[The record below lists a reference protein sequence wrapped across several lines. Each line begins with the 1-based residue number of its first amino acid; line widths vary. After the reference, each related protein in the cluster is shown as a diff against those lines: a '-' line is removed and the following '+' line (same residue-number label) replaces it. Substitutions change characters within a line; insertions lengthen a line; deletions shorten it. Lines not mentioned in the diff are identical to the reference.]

1 MNNKKVGNGFEA
13 ELAQLLYQK
22 GFWVHNFANKA
33 AGQPADIIAVKKGIP
48 FLIDAK
54 VCSKDTYDTRRIE
67 ENQKNSMFLW
77 ERCGNDCGYFFLKM
91 SNGDIRIIDH
101 NTMLFARQH
110 KQTLNR
116 EEIYDMSIPFLDWL
130 NRRDTYG

>member
-13 ELAQLLYQK
+13 ELSKLLFLK

-33 AGQPADIIAVKKGIP
+33 AGQPADIIAVKNKKP

-54 VCSKDTYDTRRIE
+54 VCTNDVFDTRRVE

-77 ERCGNDCGYFFLKM
+77 EQCGNDRGYFFLKL
-91 SNGDIRIIDH
+91 SNDEIRVIDH
-101 NTMLFARQH
+101 NTILIARQH

-116 EEIYDMSIPFLDWL
+116 EEIYNISISFEEWL
-130 NRRDTYG
+130 WKITN